1 MPQLHGG
8 GGDGHVPLPAQ
19 EQPELT
25 QFILTQPGQK
35 PGPPPHVAVPPQ
47 VHVEVGHPLL
57 RHRQPGIPPQGQVP
71 PGLATVQKPPK
82 VLPGQP
88 REMQPQFAVHVQ
100 LPTPAVPL
108 QEQPVMGQMLP
119 PQLQVGGGGKQLPVQ
134 TQVLLREQVVVLAQ
148 PHGGGG

>member
-57 RHRQPGIPPQGQVP
+57 RHRQPVLPPQVQKGPPVP
-71 PGLATVQKPPK
+71 QKPPRI
-82 VLPGQP
+82 LPGQP
-88 REMQPQFAVHVQ
+88 REVQSQFAVHVQ
-100 LPTPAVPL
+100 LPLFPL

-119 PQLQVGGGGKQLPVQ
+119 LQPHVGGGGKQLPVQ
-134 TQVLLREQVVVLAQ
+134 TQVLL
-148 PHGGGG
+148 

>member
-1 MPQLHGG
+1 
-8 GGDGHVPLPAQ
+8 
-19 EQPELT
+19 
-25 QFILTQPGQK
+25 
-35 PGPPPHVAVPPQ
+35 
-47 VHVEVGHPLL
+47 
-57 RHRQPGIPPQGQVP
+57 
-71 PGLATVQKPPK
+71 
-82 VLPGQP
+82 
-88 REMQPQFAVHVQ
+88 MQPQFAVHVQ